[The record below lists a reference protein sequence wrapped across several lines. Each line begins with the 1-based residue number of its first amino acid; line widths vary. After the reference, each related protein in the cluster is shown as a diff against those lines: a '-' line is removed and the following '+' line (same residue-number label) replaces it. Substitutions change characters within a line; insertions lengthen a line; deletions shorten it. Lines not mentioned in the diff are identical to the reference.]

1 MVDTDAHSVD
11 TLILNWNDG
20 SKTDCRSFPPS
31 GVAVHVPKLRHG
43 RGGHT
48 PGARRQVC
56 QGSVSPQERAPNY
69 PVALAWSGL
78 LILIGA
84 GAWCV
89 GMSIHN
95 EALARQQT
103 SRPEPIYYCA
113 TGVEMPAFEPCKEMK
128 SLRDI

>member
-11 TLILNWNDG
+11 TFMLDRNDG
-20 SKTDCRSFPPS
+20 LKTDCRGFRSS
-31 GVAVHVPKLRHG
+31 GLAVHVPELRHG
-43 RGGHT
+43 RGSHT
-48 PGARRQVC
+48 PGAKRQVR
-56 QGSVSPQERAPNY
+56 QGGVRPQERAPNY
-69 PVALAWSGL
+69 PITLAWSGL

-89 GMSIHN
+89 GMAIHN
-95 EALARQQT
+95 EALAKQQT

-113 TGVEMPAFEPCKEMK
+113 TGVEMPAFEPGKEMK